1 MFCLWGRDWGAEEG
15 LEQRILRVRCFV
27 PFTVQWMEEW
37 IKPSLSNQPWPLLD
51 PSQWNQTPAA
61 GNEERF
67 CVSSFSSM
75 SFFGLRCNGISML
88 GSICVIFFR
97 VNGLKTVHILRPP
110 KLVLGKGPKVS
121 CFIQWLGLVDF
132 IREQLQWIR
141 SANATALRRMF
152 ISEQPDCGTRSSAA
166 GPPQCFF

>member
-15 LEQRILRVRCFV
+15 REQWILIVWCFV

-37 IKPSLSNQPWPLLD
+37 IKLSFSNQPWPLLD

-67 CVSSFSSM
+67 CVSSFSSI
-75 SFFGLRCNGISML
+75 SFYGPRCNGISTS
-88 GSICVIFFR
+88 GFICEIFFR
-97 VNGLKTVHILRPP
+97 VYRLKTVHILRPP
-110 KLVLGKGPKVS
+110 NFVLEKGPKVS

-132 IREQLQWIR
+132 ISEQLQWIR
-141 SANATALRRMF
+141 SANAAALRRMF
-152 ISEQPDCGTRSSAA
+152 ISE
-166 GPPQCFF
+166 